1 MSRHPFTP
9 TLRNMNIA
17 LESPRQVEVIRLI
30 DELDAYQ
37 KPLYPP
43 QSHHGIDI
51 DALSQPNVLF
61 AVVRDQQGTAVGCG
75 AMVLQPEFGEIKRMF
90 VRPANRGGGIAMRLL
105 ATLEKEAVTRACPR
119 FVLETGVSQP
129 EALALYARAGYLR
142 CGPFGDYADDPL
154 SVFMQKDA
162 A

>member
-1 MSRHPFTP
+1 
-9 TLRNMNIA
+9 MNIA